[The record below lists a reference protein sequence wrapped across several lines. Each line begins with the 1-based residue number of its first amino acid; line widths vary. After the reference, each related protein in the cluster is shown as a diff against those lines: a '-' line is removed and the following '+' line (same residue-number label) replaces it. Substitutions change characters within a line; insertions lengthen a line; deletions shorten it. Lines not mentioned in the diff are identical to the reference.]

1 MWWDDEKIK
10 WYERASVSTDFHQ
23 KLASEL
29 EKHIS
34 KDERIT
40 ELGCGLGYVSEILM
54 QNGNDIISY
63 DNDWN
68 AIRKACQR
76 TGMTEQFRFLDATT
90 DEIPRS
96 SCILML
102 FFGRLSENG
111 NLHRYL
117 KSADKIIY
125 VISEHRGQNENLR
138 KTEGEPE
145 KTIDFLSKQKGIKW
159 ERVPFHADFSQ
170 PLDSLSDAQRYITR
184 MYGNEKIDKYLRYLK
199 KTEETYL
206 LPNDKHIS
214 IFIITKEE

>member
-54 QNGNDIISY
+54 KEGYDIISY
-63 DNDWN
+63 DNDSK
-68 AIRKACQR
+68 AID
-76 TGMTEQFRFLDATT
+76 MTKKRSGIDERFSLLDAMS
-90 DEIPRS
+90 DDIPQRDTL
-96 SCILML
+96 LMI
-102 FFGRLSENG
+102 FFGRITEAG
-111 NLHRYL
+111 NLAHFL
-117 KSADKIIY
+117 KYGRKIIY